1 MNVTAPN
8 LKSLPYTREAV
19 LTLFAPLAQRPWAM
33 LLHSGFA
40 EHPHNRFDILVAEP
54 RTTLTTYSASTEI
67 QQGETR
73 SNSPEDPFVL
83 LQQQLDAL
91 NLHPPLN
98 GELPFQ
104 GELWGY
110 LAMIWGD
117 VSKRCRSWHRP
128 ISSCRIWRWV
138 FMTGL

>member
-73 SNSPEDPFVL
+73 SNSPEEI
-83 LQQQLDAL
+83 
-91 NLHPPLN
+91 PLCCCSN
-98 GELPFQ
+98 
-104 GELWGY
+104 
-110 LAMIWGD
+110 
-117 VSKRCRSWHRP
+117 S
-128 ISSCRIWRWV
+128 
-138 FMTGL
+138 